1 MITQSHTGREDAG
14 ERSRATGRLE
24 AALGEQHRLTGRYD
38 VARGTSSE
46 MTAYADLR
54 EAGEQ
59 VAARDAW
66 VKWLDRAY

>member
-1 MITQSHTGREDAG
+1 MTRSRNGREDAG
-14 ERSRATGRLE
+14 ERSRATGRLDT
-24 AALGEQHRLTGRYD
+24 ALGEQHRLTERYD
-38 VARGTSSE
+38 AARGTSTE

>member
-1 MITQSHTGREDAG
+1 MTQSHYGREDAT
-14 ERSRATGRLE
+14 ERSRAVGRLE
-24 AALGEQHRLTGRYD
+24 TALDEQHRLTERYD
-38 VARGTSSE
+38 AARGSSTE

-66 VKWLDRAY
+66 VRWLDRAY

>member
-1 MITQSHTGREDAG
+1 MTQSHYGREDAD
-14 ERSRATGRLE
+14 ERSSATGRLE
-24 AALGEQHRLTGRYD
+24 TALGEQHRFAERYD
-38 VARGTSSE
+38 AARGTSTE

>member
-1 MITQSHTGREDAG
+1 MTQSNYGREDAS

-24 AALGEQHRLTGRYD
+24 TALGEQHRLTERYD
-38 VARGTSSE
+38 AARGTSTE

-59 VAARDAW
+59 VSARDAW

>member
-1 MITQSHTGREDAG
+1 MTQNGYGRENAD
-14 ERSRATGRLE
+14 ERSNATDRLE
-24 AALGEQHRLTGRYD
+24 AALGEQHRLTNRYD
-38 VARGTSSE
+38 AARGTSTE

>member
-1 MITQSHTGREDAG
+1 MTQSNYGRDDAG

-24 AALGEQHRLTGRYD
+24 TALGEQHRLTGRYD
-38 VARGTSSE
+38 AARGSSSE

-66 VKWLDRAY
+66 VRWIDRAY

>member
-1 MITQSHTGREDAG
+1 MTQSHNGRAEAV
-14 ERSRATGRLE
+14 ERGRATGRLE
-24 AALGEQHRLTGRYD
+24 AALGEQDRLTQRYD
-38 VARGTSSE
+38 AARGTSRE